1 MIRTPP
7 PPPGHKYLT
16 GGRLGVDPGL
26 HNSWATVII
35 IVKLMLN
42 KELNF
47 EQFYQDS
54 RKKFW
59 DSKSFNIFF
68 IEKTEI
74 CILKKMQ
81 QFPLP
86 SFHIVKQMV
95 YSKLFFHIR
104 KCQKK
109 LVISWYADWQIRLNT
124 RLSRGIFT
132 SFLIYVKHFRSVS
145 YCTVIFSVNFCFL
158 PTFFTYSWWD
168 RFWKHGTFRLV
179 KT

>member
-1 MIRTPP
+1 
-7 PPPGHKYLT
+7 
-16 GGRLGVDPGL
+16 
-26 HNSWATVII
+26 
-35 IVKLMLN
+35 MLN

-74 CILKKMQ
+74 CILNKKQ

-95 YSKLFFHIR
+95 
-104 KCQKK
+104 
-109 LVISWYADWQIRLNT
+109 
-124 RLSRGIFT
+124 
-132 SFLIYVKHFRSVS
+132 
-145 YCTVIFSVNFCFL
+145 
-158 PTFFTYSWWD
+158 
-168 RFWKHGTFRLV
+168 
-179 KT
+179 